1 MKRKSE
7 QLLLAAGALLLVW
20 SVRSEAHTSYEAM
33 MEGGNLLQLT
43 RAALHPLFE
52 IPDLPTLL
60 ISILI
65 LGFVVGPVILHIMR
79 QRAVNKPQHSP
90 LSENSAIAPKTK
102 NL

>member
-1 MKRKSE
+1 MKSE
-7 QLLLAAGALLLVW
+7 QFLLAAGALLLVW
-20 SVRSEAHTSYEAM
+20 SMRSEAHNSYEAV

-60 ISILI
+60 ISVLI
-65 LGFVVGPVILHIMR
+65 LGFMFGPVILHIVR
-79 QRAVNKPQHSP
+79 QREAHKAEHPP
-90 LSENSAIAPKTK
+90 LSEKPAVAPKTK

>member
-1 MKRKSE
+1 MKSE

-20 SVRSEAHTSYEAM
+20 SVRSEAHTSYEAV
-33 MEGGNLLQLT
+33 MEGGGNLLQLT

-65 LGFVVGPVILHIMR
+65 LGFVFGPVILHIMR
-79 QRAVNKPQHSP
+79 QRTANKPQHSP